1 MLKSLKISC
10 FFVKTVGALVLEVA
24 VGASGDQSALA
35 IVRPRRTAACTAS
48 AIGSGTS
55 PAKHGTVR
63 EEPTITDW
71 SNADK

>member
-1 MLKSLKISC
+1 
-10 FFVKTVGALVLEVA
+10 VQTVGALALEVA
-24 VGASGDQSALA
+24 AAAFGDLSALA
-35 IVRPRRTAACTAS
+35 IVRPRRTAGCTAS

-55 PAKHGTVR
+55 LAKHGTVR